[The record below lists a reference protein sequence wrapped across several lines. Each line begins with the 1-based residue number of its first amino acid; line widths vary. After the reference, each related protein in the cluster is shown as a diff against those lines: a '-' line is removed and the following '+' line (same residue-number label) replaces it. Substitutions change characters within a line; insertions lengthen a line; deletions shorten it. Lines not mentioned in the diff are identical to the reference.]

1 MTTILVANLTLGLVV
16 LVVGLLQKAHHHYLE
31 RPHASFGA
39 DLSRDTDLARVLHDL
54 DARA

>member
-39 DLSRDTDLARVLHDL
+39 DLSRDADLARVLHDL